1 MRMSESV
8 DQIATALAEAQ
19 KSIKNPEKNREVTV
33 RSDKGSYKFRYATL
47 DCILDTVREPLTTNG
62 LWFTHTLD
70 EGDGGKFRL
79 VTTLLHK
86 SGQWIASEQPLFVEK
101 AGSNQAFG
109 SALSYAKRYAVM
121 GLFALS
127 ADEDDDA
134 NHADGNTV
142 QSSTERD
149 RASQAATPAN
159 RPTTTTPKAQPPQQP
174 ATAPEPANGKRA
186 IDWPSVQA
194 RNVPKDLMAE
204 TLASGMSECIR
215 MAEDAGELAQLEQEN
230 KTALDWLAKAVPA
243 GHAQI
248 KRQIAARLDEIAN
261 GPNAMAGI

>member
-1 MRMSESV
+1 MMMEN
-8 DQIATALAEAQ
+8 AGNALAAALAKAQ
-19 KSIKNPEKNREVTV
+19 GEMKNAGLNKVNPHFKSKYADLPTIRDAVTGV
-33 RSDKGSYKFRYATL
+33 LSKHGLAIAQFTRCGEHG
-47 DCILDTVREPLTTNG
+47 TV
-62 LWFTHTLD
+62 
-70 EGDGGKFRL
+70 L
-79 VTTLLHK
+79 VTRL
-86 SGQWIASEQPLFVEK
+86 
-101 AGSNQAFG
+101 
-109 SALSYAKRYAVM
+109 M
-121 GLFALS
+121 
-127 ADEDDDA
+127 
-134 NHADGNTV
+134 HADGGVIDGEFPLPNLSRPAAEEGSAHQLRQGGTR
-142 QSSTERD
+142 SPPC
-149 RASQAATPAN
+149 AGSQPK
-159 RPTTTTPKAQPPQQP
+159 RTTTRSRPQHGSRQRRTEGRHGAPPHATAPKAQPPQQP

-186 IDWPSVQA
+186 LDWPSVQA

>member
-1 MRMSESV
+1 MMMEN
-8 DQIATALAEAQ
+8 AGNALAAALAKAQ
-19 KSIKNPEKNREVTV
+19 GEMKNAGLNKVNPHFKSKYADLPTIRDAVTGV
-33 RSDKGSYKFRYATL
+33 LSKHGLAIAQFTRCGEHG
-47 DCILDTVREPLTTNG
+47 TVLVTRLM
-62 LWFTHTLD
+62 HA
-70 EGDGGKFRL
+70 DGGVIDGEFPL
-79 VTTLLHK
+79 PNL
-86 SGQWIASEQPLFVEK
+86 SDQPQK
-101 AGSNQAFG
+101 MG
-109 SALSYAKRYAVM
+109 SAITYARRYSLAAM
-121 GLFALS
+121 CGIA
-127 ADEDDDA
+127 AEEDDDA
-134 NHADGNTV
+134 
-142 QSSTERD
+142 E
-149 RASQAATPAN
+149 AATDRGNGAQKAATAH

-186 IDWPSVQA
+186 LDWPSVQA

>member
-1 MRMSESV
+1 MMMEN
-8 DQIATALAEAQ
+8 AGNALAAALAKAQ
-19 KSIKNPEKNREVTV
+19 GEMKNAGLNKVNPHFKSKYADLPTIRDAVTGV
-33 RSDKGSYKFRYATL
+33 LSKHGLAIAQFTRCGEHG
-47 DCILDTVREPLTTNG
+47 TVLVTRLM
-62 LWFTHTLD
+62 HA
-70 EGDGGKFRL
+70 DGGVIDGEFPL
-79 VTTLLHK
+79 PNL
-86 SGQWIASEQPLFVEK
+86 SDQPQK
-101 AGSNQAFG
+101 MG
-109 SALSYAKRYAVM
+109 SAITYARRYSLAAM
-121 GLFALS
+121 CGIA
-127 ADEDDDA
+127 AEEDDDA
-134 NHADGNTV
+134 
-142 QSSTERD
+142 E
-149 RASQAATPAN
+149 AATDRGNGAQKAATAH

-174 ATAPEPANGKRA
+174 TAAPEPANGKRA
-186 IDWPSVQA
+186 LDWPSVQA